1 MSEERNG
8 GGRRET
14 LFGDGLAVGPDLEDA
29 AQRAVRQAVGPLD
42 GPPALVCVFVSG
54 AAPDDAVRAGLR
66 AMAVAADA
74 GGDGTTV
81 LGCTASGVMGGGR
94 GVEGEG
100 AVSAWATALPGIQLT
115 PFRLDTAHTPDSVL
129 VTGMPAPSPDDRV
142 ALLLADPFRFPVD
155 AFVQHSADELGGLP
169 ITGGLAASATPA
181 GPATPGAAASPAAAA
196 SPPEVASPA
205 GGAAAGQAAQ
215 AGGGPGSG
223 VKLFLD
229 GEVHQGGA
237 VGVLLGGPLEVAT
250 VVSQGCRP
258 VGPTMVVTGAAG
270 NQVTELAGTQALVK
284 LDEIVGGLPDEERKL
299 AASGIHLGI
308 AIDEYAEEHDRGD
321 FLVRPVI
328 DADPDTGTMTVG
340 EIVEVGQTVRF
351 QVRDAATAAA
361 DLERLLRVFGPVS
374 GIDPVGGAL
383 LFSCNGRGTSLFG
396 SPGHDVAAVRRAL
409 EPEAAGGFFASGEIG
424 PVGGR
429 NHVHGYTA
437 SILVFGRAG
446 GTT

>member
-1 MSEERNG
+1 M
-8 GGRRET
+8 
-14 LFGDGLAVGPDLEDA
+14 GPDLEDA
-29 AQRAVRQAVGPLD
+29 AERAVRQAVGPLD
-42 GPPALVCVFVSG
+42 GPPVLVCVFVSG
-54 AAPDDAVRAGLR
+54 GAPDDAVRAGLR

-74 GGDGTTV
+74 GDDGTTV
-81 LGCTASGVMGGGR
+81 LGCTASGVIGGGR
-94 GVEGEG
+94 GVEAES
-100 AVSAWATALPGIQLT
+100 AVSAWATALPGIRLT
-115 PFRLDTAHTPDSVL
+115 PFRLDTARTPDSVL

-169 ITGGLAASATPA
+169 ITGGLAAPA
-181 GPATPGAAASPAAAA
+181 GPAA
-196 SPPEVASPA
+196 PA
-205 GGAAAGQAAQ
+205 GTAAAGQAAQ
-215 AGGGPGSG
+215 AGGGAGGG

-237 VGVLLGGPLEVAT
+237 VGVLLGGPVEVAT

-270 NQVTELAGTQALVK
+270 NQVTELAGTRALVK

-328 DADPDTGTMTVG
+328 AADPDTGTLTVG

-351 QVRDAATAAA
+351 QVRDAATATA

-374 GIDPVGGAL
+374 GIEPVGGAL

-396 SPGHDVAAVRRAL
+396 SPGHDVLAVRRAL
-409 EPEAAGGFFASGEIG
+409 EPEAAGGFFAAGEIG